1 MSVTSGISH
10 HANGS
15 DILPFTF
22 FDIVDGVMMKRI
34 KILKTLRSTSFVISA
49 IIFLLLMG
57 VRGPAFG
64 ALFFLLFIF
73 LAIGS
78 LIGKAIEELKQKE
91 RVHLI
96 AQQKDDFYRILEA
109 PENGIIPSAAM
120 LKSGETGFIVDFVN
134 MSEVV
139 TERIRAYTGTRLK
152 LGSAPI
158 YLGGGK
164 SVANEKWGNV
174 AYGELVLTSF
184 RLIFIGDMRS
194 IDLPL
199 AKINGVEQF
208 TNGIRINQTGRS
220 KPIFFTVSNPQ
231 LWQEA
236 IQILASQ

>member
-1 MSVTSGISH
+1 
-10 HANGS
+10 
-15 DILPFTF
+15 
-22 FDIVDGVMMKRI
+22 MMKRI
-34 KILKTLRSTSFVISA
+34 KILKTLRIISFGVSA
-49 IIFLLLMG
+49 FLFILIT
-57 VRGPAFG
+57 G
-64 ALFFLLFIF
+64 AKGSVSGTLFVLFFVF
-73 LAIGS
+73 LSAGS
-78 LIGKAIEELKQKE
+78 LMGKAIQEIQQKE
-91 RVHLI
+91 RVRLI
-96 AQQKDDFYRILEA
+96 AKQKDDFYHILEA
-109 PENGIIPSAAM
+109 PENGIIPSTAM

-134 MSEVV
+134 MSEEV

-174 AYGELVLTSF
+174 AYGELVLTNF